1 MLFLV
6 KDSVIS
12 EILIYN
18 LGHNILELYNVL
30 VKIQLTTSKMKPDIQ
45 YCKFGIRVALGVGER
60 LMLCFMETNLIHA
73 PYAPPPAPIHA
84 GPDNAPGRG
93 DPTNVPPTSPCA
105 PPPNE
110 TIYTFQSYFFLF
122 LYILLYIETLIYF
135 IIFTEKICVRH
146 FRRWGSGGG
155 AFMPAQK
162 KYLGSQEIMK
172 YQENLKV
179 G

>member
-45 YCKFGIRVALGVGER
+45 YCKSGIRVALGVGER

-73 PYAPPPAPIHA
+73 PYAPRRHHA
-84 GPDNAPGRG
+84 GTDIQKLIFGNSNQKHAKV
-93 DPTNVPPTSPCA
+93 DSK
-105 PPPNE
+105 
-110 TIYTFQSYFFLF
+110 LF
-122 LYILLYIETLIYF
+122 LSYPILLDF
-135 IIFTEKICVRH
+135 SNF
-146 FRRWGSGGG
+146 S
-155 AFMPAQK
+155 
-162 KYLGSQEIMK
+162 KYYVQDCSSVTRFCI
-172 YQENLKV
+172 
-179 G
+179 

>member
-73 PYAPPPAPIHA
+73 PYGPPPRRHP
-84 GPDNAPGRG
+84 RG
-93 DPTNVPPTSPCA
+93 NRHCPPPT
-105 PPPNE
+105 PPPPPHGPRARSEE
-110 TIYTFQSYFFLF
+110 TPPTCPRPHLALPHQMKPFIHFSHSFFFFCIYYCIQRL
-122 LYILLYIETLIYF
+122 
-135 IIFTEKICVRH
+135 
-146 FRRWGSGGG
+146 
-155 AFMPAQK
+155 
-162 KYLGSQEIMK
+162 
-172 YQENLKV
+172 
-179 G
+179 

>member
-73 PYAPPPAPIHA
+73 PYGPPPAGIHA
-84 GPDNAPGRG
+84 GTDIQKLIFGNSNQKHAKV
-93 DPTNVPPTSPCA
+93 DSK
-105 PPPNE
+105 
-110 TIYTFQSYFFLF
+110 LF
-122 LYILLYIETLIYF
+122 LSYPILLDF
-135 IIFTEKICVRH
+135 SNF
-146 FRRWGSGGG
+146 S
-155 AFMPAQK
+155 
-162 KYLGSQEIMK
+162 KYYVQDCSSVTRFCI
-172 YQENLKV
+172 
-179 G
+179 